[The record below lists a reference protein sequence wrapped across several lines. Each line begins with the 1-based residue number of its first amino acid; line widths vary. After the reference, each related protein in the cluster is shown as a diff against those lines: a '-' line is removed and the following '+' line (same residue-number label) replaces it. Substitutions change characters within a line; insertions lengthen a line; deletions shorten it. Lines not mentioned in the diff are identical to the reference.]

1 MHCFRVRGASH
12 GVGRS
17 VCSRRRR
24 QERAKR
30 VAAPAGRRA
39 APYLQCMR
47 LFLVQEGGG
56 LGACDLT
63 ADQVLNESHR
73 GSTRSVAVYWDKKST
88 LWASVGSVWARPTDA
103 ARINGRLEVS
113 SSSWRRCLFR
123 TRSIGRMIALICPAV
138 YSRSR
143 PRRRPLGL
151 LTSWSRSRTWG

>member
-1 MHCFRVRGASH
+1 VALATESGSGLVAGAVRERSERSAAAERSDDAHMAASLCF
-12 GVGRS
+12 
-17 VCSRRRR
+17 
-24 QERAKR
+24 
-30 VAAPAGRRA
+30 
-39 APYLQCMR
+39 
-47 LFLVQEGGG
+47 VQEGGG